1 MTQHELNIVL
11 LKIFLFHFTND
22 SFEVDY
28 HDHLLFVAPSSA
40 EIHPTGLELEHAV
53 ALGLKRLRVVD

>member
-22 SFEVDY
+22 SFKVDY

-53 ALGLKRLRVVD
+53 ALGL